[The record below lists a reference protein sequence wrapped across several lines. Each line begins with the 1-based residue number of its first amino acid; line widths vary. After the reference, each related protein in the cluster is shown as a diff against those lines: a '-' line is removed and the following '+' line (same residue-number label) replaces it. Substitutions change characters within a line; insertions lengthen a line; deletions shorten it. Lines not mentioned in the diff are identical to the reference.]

1 MAYRN
6 FFSDFVSLE
15 KQYFRENSQDIP
27 SEQSLRT
34 YSMMK
39 SFLYGFS
46 WTKSENTKFIV
57 KNMHL
62 SCDEMARKYN
72 AQVGGSGKKEKCS
85 STFRVQKAAA
95 SKFLYSIFGEDYR
108 DAFYAQD
115 LEEHKIQDKKLR
127 RIQVTIELLEGDY
140 KDRYALVIPDLGLDI
155 GTDDAYDLKDCESE
169 ILFLSKYM
177 KLRVEEEISKLDPD
191 KLSFLFSILNEGIFS
206 DNTLNN
212 KKLDLLN
219 RMTLQLES
227 RRQISKHVQKVE
239 SIQRVE
245 PMHERES
252 DKVIQPAKTAFTE
265 TSIDDDDLYGNV
277 LQ

>member
-1 MAYRN
+1 MAYKN

-34 YSMMK
+34 YGMMK
-39 SFLYGFS
+39 SFLFNFQ

-57 KNMHL
+57 KNMSL

-72 AQVGGSGKKEKCS
+72 AQVCENGKREKCS

-155 GTDDAYDLKDCESE
+155 GADDAYDLKDCESE

-219 RMTLQLES
+219 RITLQLES
-227 RRQISKHVQKVE
+227 RRQISRQAQKVE

-252 DKVIQPAKTAFTE
+252 DKVIQPAKTDFTE

>member
-1 MAYRN
+1 MAYKN

-39 SFLYGFS
+39 SFLFNFQ

-57 KNMHL
+57 KNMSL

-72 AQVGGSGKKEKCS
+72 TQVCDSGKREKCS

-140 KDRYALVIPDLGLDI
+140 KDRYSLIIPDLGLGI
-155 GTDDAYDLKDCESE
+155 GTDEYDLKDCESE

-191 KLSFLFSILNEGIFS
+191 KLSFLFSILNEEIFS

-219 RMTLQLES
+219 RITLQLES
-227 RRQISKHVQKVE
+227 RRQISRQAQKVE

-245 PMHERES
+245 PMHESES
-252 DKVIQPAKTAFTE
+252 DKVIQPAKTAFKE

-277 LQ
+277 LK